1 MHETHSTVTTLGIT
15 KLVKTRES
23 INFESD
29 SSNKESDNRYQNKSY
44 ECSLNIKS
52 KNKYSHA
59 KYGLSEN
66 NISSFLF

>member
-29 SSNKESDNRYQNKSY
+29 SSKKNRTAGTK
-44 ECSLNIKS
+44 IKAMNVVS
-52 KNKYSHA
+52 
-59 KYGLSEN
+59 
-66 NISSFLF
+66 I